1 MNPEVNDAVAE
12 IRATFPDAEVRAVPD
27 GNEGA
32 FVIVDPVPLGE
43 AYVQDSSWVGFHIT
57 FQYPLADVY
66 PHFVRPDLAR
76 SDGTG
81 LGEGFA
87 ITSWNCPE
95 NRPVVQLSRR
105 SNRLDPSVDTAA
117 IKLLKVLQ
125 WLNKG

>member
-12 IRATFPDAEVRAVPD
+12 ICATFPDAEVRAVPD
-27 GNEGA
+27 GNSGA

-43 AYVQDSSWVGFHIT
+43 AYVQDSSWIGFQIT

-76 SDGTG
+76 SDGTA

-87 ITSWNCPE
+87 STSWNCPE